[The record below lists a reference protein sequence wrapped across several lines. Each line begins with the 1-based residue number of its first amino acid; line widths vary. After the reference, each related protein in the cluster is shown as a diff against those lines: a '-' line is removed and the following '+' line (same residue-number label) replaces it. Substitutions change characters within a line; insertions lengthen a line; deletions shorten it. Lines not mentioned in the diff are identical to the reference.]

1 MNTMEK
7 QARDKKERLRH
18 LLLFFA
24 CTRHH
29 RDEKYGGPP
38 KGADR
43 SDGIPPLFCF
53 RRKKMI
59 FRKEKEHGVLTEE
72 EILDMARDIAENDP
86 AYIIGS
92 MLIKS
97 VCDDTGLD
105 EGAAFSMLLD
115 GGGMPKGIA
124 AISARAAND
133 LMRLYEEGG
142 IEGDIDSYLEDE
154 RFVKMLLEMPVK
166 AALRLYAA
174 ECNADAAAKAE
185 REKGAMAVME
195 KLAARR
201 ALPSPIKGNTPAA
214 ADTDYANMPTR
225 EFNLIKERLMRA
237 ASEGRRVSL

>member
-1 MNTMEK
+1 
-7 QARDKKERLRH
+7 
-18 LLLFFA
+18 
-24 CTRHH
+24 
-29 RDEKYGGPP
+29 
-38 KGADR
+38 
-43 SDGIPPLFCF
+43 
-53 RRKKMI
+53 MI

-105 EGAAFSMLLD
+105 EGAAFSMLL
-115 GGGMPKGIA
+115 
-124 AISARAAND
+124 
-133 LMRLYEEGG
+133 
-142 IEGDIDSYLEDE
+142 
-154 RFVKMLLEMPVK
+154 EMPVK

-185 REKGAMAVME
+185 REKGAMDVME

>member
-1 MNTMEK
+1 MKLWSGRFGKETDALVNDFNASIQFDQRLYKEDITGSIAH
-7 QARDKKERLRH
+7 ARMLGK
-18 LLLFFA
+18 
-24 CTRHH
+24 
-29 RDEKYGGPP
+29 
-38 KGADR
+38 
-43 SDGIPPLFCF
+43 I
-53 RRKKMI
+53 
-59 FRKEKEHGVLTEE
+59 GVLTEE

-133 LMRLYEEGG
+133 LMRLYKEGG
-142 IEGDIDSYLEDE
+142 IEGEIDSYLEDE
-154 RFVKMLLEMPVK
+154 RFVRMLLEMPVK

-185 REKGAMAVME
+185 REKGAMDVME

>member
-1 MNTMEK
+1 
-7 QARDKKERLRH
+7 
-18 LLLFFA
+18 
-24 CTRHH
+24 
-29 RDEKYGGPP
+29 
-38 KGADR
+38 
-43 SDGIPPLFCF
+43 
-53 RRKKMI
+53 MI

-133 LMRLYEEGG
+133 LMRIYEEGG
-142 IEGDIDSYLEDE
+142 IEGEIDSYLEGE

-174 ECNADAAAKAE
+174 ECNADAAARAE
-185 REKGAMAVME
+185 REKGAMDVME

>member
-142 IEGDIDSYLEDE
+142 IEGGIDSYLEDE

-174 ECNADAAAKAE
+174 ECNADAAARAE
-185 REKGAMAVME
+185 REKGAMDVME

>member
-38 KGADR
+38 KGAEK

-133 LMRLYEEGG
+133 LMRIYKEGG
-142 IEGDIDSYLEDE
+142 IEGEIDSYLEDE

-185 REKGAMAVME
+185 REKGAMDVME

>member
-142 IEGDIDSYLEDE
+142 IEGEIDSYLEDE

-174 ECNADAAAKAE
+174 ECNADAAARAE
-185 REKGAMAVME
+185 REKGAMDVME

>member
-1 MNTMEK
+1 
-7 QARDKKERLRH
+7 
-18 LLLFFA
+18 
-24 CTRHH
+24 
-29 RDEKYGGPP
+29 
-38 KGADR
+38 
-43 SDGIPPLFCF
+43 
-53 RRKKMI
+53 
-59 FRKEKEHGVLTEE
+59 
-72 EILDMARDIAENDP
+72 MARDIAENDP
-86 AYIIGS
+86 AYIVGS

-142 IEGDIDSYLEDE
+142 IEGEIDSYLEDD
-154 RFVKMLLEMPVK
+154 
-166 AALRLYAA
+166 AA

-185 REKGAMAVME
+185 REKGAMDVME

>member
-1 MNTMEK
+1 
-7 QARDKKERLRH
+7 
-18 LLLFFA
+18 
-24 CTRHH
+24 
-29 RDEKYGGPP
+29 
-38 KGADR
+38 
-43 SDGIPPLFCF
+43 
-53 RRKKMI
+53 MI

-133 LMRLYEEGG
+133 LMRLYQEGG

-185 REKGAMAVME
+185 REKGAMDVME

-214 ADTDYANMPTR
+214 TDTDYANMPTR

>member
-38 KGADR
+38 KGAEK

-133 LMRLYEEGG
+133 LMRIYEEGG
-142 IEGDIDSYLEDE
+142 IEGEINSYLEDE

-174 ECNADAAAKAE
+174 ECNADAAARAE
-185 REKGAMAVME
+185 REKGAMDVME

>member
-1 MNTMEK
+1 MNTMENRQGTK
-7 QARDKKERLRH
+7 RRGFGISFYFLPAPGIIAMKIRRPAERGR
-18 LLLFFA
+18 
-24 CTRHH
+24 
-29 RDEKYGGPP
+29 EKRRYT
-38 KGADR
+38 AA
-43 SDGIPPLFCF
+43 FCF
-53 RRKKMI
+53 RRKMI

-133 LMRLYEEGG
+133 LMRLYQEGG
-142 IEGDIDSYLEDE
+142 IEGEIDSYLEDE

-185 REKGAMAVME
+185 REKGAMDVME

>member
-7 QARDKKERLRH
+7 QAGDKKERLRH

-38 KGADR
+38 KGAEK

-53 RRKKMI
+53 RRKMI

-133 LMRLYEEGG
+133 LMRLYKEGG
-142 IEGDIDSYLEDE
+142 IEGEIDSYLEDE

-185 REKGAMAVME
+185 REKGAMDVME

>member
-1 MNTMEK
+1 MKNT
-7 QARDKKERLRH
+7 A
-18 LLLFFA
+18 A
-24 CTRHH
+24 
-29 RDEKYGGPP
+29 
-38 KGADR
+38 
-43 SDGIPPLFCF
+43 
-53 RRKKMI
+53 RRKGQRKATVYRRFFVSGGKMI

-86 AYIIGS
+86 ACIIGS

-133 LMRLYEEGG
+133 IMRLYEEGG
-142 IEGDIDSYLEDE
+142 IEGEIDSYLEDE

-185 REKGAMAVME
+185 REKGAMDVME

>member
-185 REKGAMAVME
+185 REKGAMDVME

>member
-38 KGADR
+38 KGAEK

-133 LMRLYEEGG
+133 LMRLYKEGG
-142 IEGDIDSYLEDE
+142 IEGEIDSYLEDE

-185 REKGAMAVME
+185 REKGAMDVME

>member
-38 KGADR
+38 KGAEK

-133 LMRLYEEGG
+133 LMRLYQEGG
-142 IEGDIDSYLEDE
+142 IEGEIDSYLEDE

-185 REKGAMAVME
+185 REKGAMDVME

>member
-1 MNTMEK
+1 
-7 QARDKKERLRH
+7 
-18 LLLFFA
+18 
-24 CTRHH
+24 
-29 RDEKYGGPP
+29 
-38 KGADR
+38 
-43 SDGIPPLFCF
+43 
-53 RRKKMI
+53 MI

-142 IEGDIDSYLEDE
+142 IEGEIDSYLEDE

-174 ECNADAAAKAE
+174 ECNADAAARAE
-185 REKGAMAVME
+185 REKGAMDVME
-195 KLAARR
+195 KLAMR
-201 ALPSPIKGNTPAA
+201 ALYYVTLPDIKDAELYSETVK
-214 ADTDYANMPTR
+214 ANENNLNQNFTAIAQKIEELETR
-225 EFNLIKERLMRA
+225 LSALE
-237 ASEGRRVSL
+237 

>member
-1 MNTMEK
+1 
-7 QARDKKERLRH
+7 
-18 LLLFFA
+18 
-24 CTRHH
+24 
-29 RDEKYGGPP
+29 
-38 KGADR
+38 
-43 SDGIPPLFCF
+43 
-53 RRKKMI
+53 
-59 FRKEKEHGVLTEE
+59 
-72 EILDMARDIAENDP
+72 
-86 AYIIGS
+86 

-142 IEGDIDSYLEDE
+142 IEGDIDSYLADE
-154 RFVKMLLEMPVK
+154 RFVRMLLEMPVK

-185 REKGAMAVME
+185 REKGAMDVME

-214 ADTDYANMPTR
+214 TDTDYANMPTR

>member
-43 SDGIPPLFCF
+43 SDGIPPLFLF
-53 RRKKMI
+53 QEEKMI

-185 REKGAMAVME
+185 REKGAMDVME

>member
-142 IEGDIDSYLEDE
+142 IEGEIDSYLEDE

-185 REKGAMAVME
+185 RERGAMDVME

>member
-38 KGADR
+38 KGAEK
-43 SDGIPPLFCF
+43 SDGIPPLFCSGG
-53 RRKKMI
+53 KMI

-142 IEGDIDSYLEDE
+142 IEGEIDRYLEDE

-185 REKGAMAVME
+185 REKGAMDVME

>member
-38 KGADR
+38 KGAENACLVAHLRGLDSR
-43 SDGIPPLFCF
+43 PGLQRLLYPAGAVAA
-53 RRKKMI
+53 
-59 FRKEKEHGVLTEE
+59 HHA
-72 EILDMARDIAENDP
+72 LDMDGLLQAVF
-86 AYIIGS
+86 
-92 MLIKS
+92 IKS

-142 IEGDIDSYLEDE
+142 IEGEIDSYLEDE

-185 REKGAMAVME
+185 REKGAMDVME

>member
-38 KGADR
+38 KGAEK

-133 LMRLYEEGG
+133 FMRLYEEGG
-142 IEGDIDSYLEDE
+142 IEGEIDSYLEDE

-185 REKGAMAVME
+185 REKGAMDVME

>member
-38 KGADR
+38 KGAEK

-142 IEGDIDSYLEDE
+142 IEGEIDSYLEDE

-185 REKGAMAVME
+185 REKGAMDVME

>member
-1 MNTMEK
+1 
-7 QARDKKERLRH
+7 
-18 LLLFFA
+18 
-24 CTRHH
+24 
-29 RDEKYGGPP
+29 
-38 KGADR
+38 
-43 SDGIPPLFCF
+43 
-53 RRKKMI
+53 MI

-124 AISARAAND
+124 AISARAAHD

-142 IEGDIDSYLEDE
+142 IEGEIDSYLEDE

-174 ECNADAAAKAE
+174 ECNADAAARAE
-185 REKGAMAVME
+185 REKGAMDVME

-225 EFNLIKERLMRA
+225 EFNIIKERLMRA
-237 ASEGRRVSL
+237 LYYVTLPDIKDAELYSETVKANENNLNQNFTAIAQKIEELETRLSALE

>member
-1 MNTMEK
+1 
-7 QARDKKERLRH
+7 
-18 LLLFFA
+18 
-24 CTRHH
+24 
-29 RDEKYGGPP
+29 
-38 KGADR
+38 
-43 SDGIPPLFCF
+43 
-53 RRKKMI
+53 MI

-133 LMRLYEEGG
+133 LMRLYKEGG
-142 IEGDIDSYLEDE
+142 IEGEIDSYLEDE
-154 RFVKMLLEMPVK
+154 RFVRMLLEMPVK

-185 REKGAMAVME
+185 REKGAMDVME

-201 ALPSPIKGNTPAA
+201 AALAHKGQYPRRRGYGLRQHAHQGIQPHKGK
-214 ADTDYANMPTR
+214 TDA
-225 EFNLIKERLMRA
+225 
-237 ASEGRRVSL
+237 RRQRGQARFVVKT

>member
-142 IEGDIDSYLEDE
+142 IEGEIDSYLEDE

-185 REKGAMAVME
+185 REKGAMEVME

>member
-142 IEGDIDSYLEDE
+142 IEGEIDSYLEDE

-185 REKGAMAVME
+185 REKGAMDVME

>member
-38 KGADR
+38 KGAEK
-43 SDGIPPLFCF
+43 SDGIPPLFVSGG
-53 RRKKMI
+53 KMI

-133 LMRLYEEGG
+133 LMRLYKEGG
-142 IEGDIDSYLEDE
+142 IEGEIDSYLEDE

-174 ECNADAAAKAE
+174 ECNADAAARAE
-185 REKGAMAVME
+185 REKGAMDVME

-225 EFNLIKERLMRA
+225 EFNIIKERLMRA